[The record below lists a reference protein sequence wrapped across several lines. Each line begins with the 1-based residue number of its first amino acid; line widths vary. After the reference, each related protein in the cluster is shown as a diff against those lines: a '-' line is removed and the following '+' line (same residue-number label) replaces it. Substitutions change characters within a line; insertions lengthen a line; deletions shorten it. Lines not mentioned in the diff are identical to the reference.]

1 MTKAKIF
8 LVGESEDDLV
18 PMEESAYVKETHL
31 QRLLV
36 RYPDLLPGDQITRD
50 DPRRWLLVAREMAVP
65 GDEFE
70 ESGRWSLDHL
80 FLDQDG
86 IPTFVE
92 CKRASDTR
100 SRREVVAQMLDYA
113 ANGTE
118 YWGMDRLRQAATETA
133 QAQGR
138 DLDNEVLNLIDGEGE
153 LDVDTYWQ
161 TVEANLEAG
170 RVRLLFVLDSPPKEL
185 RRLVEFLNEKMADVE
200 VLAVEIKQYLSA
212 GGQRAVVP
220 RALGVSAR
228 RGKETGP
235 PRRQLDRETFLT
247 KCAPEIVPFF
257 EHVLDRAQE
266 RGHEISWG
274 TRSFSIREYLPESEK
289 KASFVYGYF
298 SRSFQFFFGY
308 LKMMPEEERRALRE
322 ELMSLGL
329 FRETADLTL
338 SAELDEEDLPLARE
352 VYDLI
357 LEKIDDSTEK
367 RGNDFSISCISCII
381 RQYSMTTM
389 T

>member
-1 MTKAKIF
+1 MTRAKIF

-18 PMEESAYVKETHL
+18 PMEESAYVKEAHL
-31 QRLLV
+31 QRLLA
-36 RYPDLLPGDQITRD
+36 RYPDLLPGDQINPD
-50 DPRRWLLVAREMAVP
+50 NPRRWLLVAREMAVP

-118 YWGMDRLRQAATETA
+118 YWGMDRLRQAAAETA
-133 QAQGR
+133 QAQGK
-138 DLDNEVLNLIDGEGE
+138 DLDEEILNLIDGEGE
-153 LDVDTYWQ
+153 LDVETYWRA
-161 TVEANLEAG
+161 VEASLEAG

-185 RRLVEFLNEKMADVE
+185 RRLVEFLDEKMADVE

-228 RGKETGP
+228 RSKETRP
-235 PRRQLDRETFLT
+235 SRRHVDRETFLAN
-247 KCAPEIVPFF
+247 CVPEVVPFF
-257 EHVLDRAQE
+257 EHVLDRAE
-266 RGHEISWG
+266 EKGHEIYWG
-274 TRSFSIREYLPESEK
+274 VSGFSVREYLPKSER
-289 KASFVYGYF
+289 KASFVYGYP
-298 SRSFQFFFGY
+298 RATFQFYFAQ
-308 LKMMPEEERRALRE
+308 LQMMPEEERRALRE
-322 ELMSLGL
+322 ELLSFGL
-329 FRETADLTL
+329 FKESGDYTL
-338 SAELDEEDLPLARE
+338 SVVLKEEDLPLARK

-357 LEKIDDSTEK
+357 LEKIDTIVE
-367 RGNDFSISCISCII
+367 R
-381 RQYSMTTM
+381 Y
-389 T
+389 

>member
-18 PMEESAYVKETHL
+18 PMEESAYVKEAHL
-31 QRLLV
+31 QRLLA
-36 RYPDLLPGDQITRD
+36 RYPDLLPGDQITPD

-65 GDEFE
+65 GDEIE
-70 ESGRWSLDHL
+70 EKGRWSLDHL

-86 IPTFVE
+86 VPTFVE

-118 YWGMDRLRQAATETA
+118 YWGMDRLRQAAAETA
-133 QAQGR
+133 QALGR
-138 DLDNEVLNLIDGEGE
+138 DLDEEILRLIDGEGE
-153 LDVDTYWQ
+153 LDVETYWE
-161 TVEANLEAG
+161 TVEDNLEAG
-170 RVRLLFVLDSPPKEL
+170 RLRLLFVLDRPPKEL

-228 RGKETGP
+228 RSKETR
-235 PRRQLDRETFLT
+235 PRRRVDRGTFLAN
-247 KCAPEIVPFF
+247 CVPHLVPFF
-257 EHVLDRAQE
+257 EYVLDQAEE

-274 TRSFSIREYLPESEK
+274 SKGFSLREYLPKSEK
-289 KASFVYGYF
+289 KASFVYGYPDKT
-298 SRSFQFFFGY
+298 FQFFFGY
-308 LKMMPEEERRALRE
+308 LKMMPEQERRTLRE
-322 ELMSLGL
+322 ELLSFGL
-329 FRETADLTL
+329 FREGGALTL
-338 SAELDEEDLPLARE
+338 TAKVEQEDVPVARE

-357 LEKIDDSTEK
+357 LHKIDTIVE
-367 RGNDFSISCISCII
+367 R
-381 RQYSMTTM
+381 Y
-389 T
+389 